1 MRHHPRSPRSA
12 LPLSFLL
19 GAATLLSA
27 CQVPGRSDV
36 PPPPAAGELEGH
48 WSYAGGV
55 EVEITGN
62 VARVSVVVD
71 PAPFAGGGDLWAK
84 GFAYL
89 FLFSPGTKDALD
101 AHPGLGGVRVVTLH
115 PNGDVMSEALLSRGT
130 LNPYTWQRALSIAG
144 QARRDATERPGRMR
158 DLVQWGEDHT
168 EFEYNP
174 RYITPR

>member
-1 MRHHPRSPRSA
+1 MHHPVRFRRA
-12 LPLSFLL
+12 AFPLLVGGL
-19 GAATLLSA
+19 VLLSAA

-36 PPPPAAGELEGH
+36 PPPPSAQELAGN

-71 PAPFAGGGDLWAK
+71 PAPFAQGGDLWAK
-84 GFAYL
+84 GFPYL
-89 FLFSPGTKDALD
+89 FLFSQGTKDALD
-101 AHPGLGGVRVVTLH
+101 QHPGLGGVRVVTLH
-115 PNGDVMSEALLSRGT
+115 PNGDVMSEALLPRGA
-130 LNPYTWQRALSIAG
+130 LNPYTWQQALSIAH

-158 DLVQWGEDHT
+158 DLVRWGEDHA